1 MPTLAAIHRYP
12 IKSTAGESLER
23 ARVEEE
29 GIAGDRRFMVVKPD
43 GTFLTARTHPQL
55 QRVQARFDGER
66 LVVVHKS
73 QAHDTLAPLTV
84 ERREFA
90 GEPLDTQVWAD
101 SFAATTTH
109 VSLDDWFSEAAGEP
123 ARLLWVGE
131 RSPRYREAIGVRVS
145 FADGYPLLLIS
156 EASLED
162 LNARTDG
169 THVMAQFRPNLVA
182 TGTEP
187 YAEDG
192 WKRIRI
198 GEAIFRVDAPCSRC
212 AMVTVDPSRG
222 EKRADKEPL
231 KTLAGYRRGE
241 KGKVYFGQNLV
252 AENSGEIAVNDVIR
266 ILD

>member
-1 MPTLAAIHRYP
+1 MPTLATIHRYP
-12 IKSTAGESLER
+12 IKSTAGSSLQR

-29 GIAGDRRFMVVKPD
+29 GLVGDRRFMVVRPD
-43 GTFLTARTHPQL
+43 GTFLTARTHPGL
-55 QRVQARFDGER
+55 QRVRAQFDGER
-66 LVVVHKS
+66 LTLT
-73 QAHDTLAPLTV
+73 HDVLPPVDVA
-84 ERREFA
+84 RREFS
-90 GEPLDTQVWAD
+90 GHPFDTQVWAD
-101 SFAATTTH
+101 PVTATTTH
-109 VSLDDWFSEAAGEP
+109 ASLDEWFSDAAGEP
-123 ARLLWVGE
+123 ARLLWLGE
-131 RSPRYREAIGVRVS
+131 RSPRYRDAIGVRVS

-156 EASLED
+156 EASMED

-198 GEAIFRVDAPCSRC
+198 GEVTFRVDAPCSRC

-252 AENSGEIAVNDVIR
+252 AENSGEIQVGDTIEV
-266 ILD
+266 LEFSS

>member
-29 GIAGDRRFMVVKPD
+29 GLVFDRRFMAVKPD

-55 QRVQARFDGER
+55 ERVRARFDG
-66 LVVVHKS
+66 K
-73 QAHDTLAPLTV
+73 TLALGHDRLGPLALPV
-84 ERREFA
+84 SDFA
-90 GEPLDTQVWAD
+90 GVAFETEVWGD
-101 SFAATTTH
+101 RFGATTTH
-109 VSLDDWFSEAAGEP
+109 EMLDAWFSDVVGEP
-123 ARLLWVGE
+123 ARLLWAGE
-131 RSPRYREAIGVRVS
+131 ISARYREKIGVRVS

-156 EASLED
+156 QASLED

-169 THVMAQFRPNLVA
+169 SHVMAQFRPNLVA
-182 TGTEP
+182 SGTEP

-198 GEAIFRVDAPCSRC
+198 GDVLFRVDAPCSRC
-212 AMVTVDPSRG
+212 AMVTVDPALG
-222 EKRADKEPL
+222 ERRRDKEPL
-231 KTLAGYRRGE
+231 KTLASYRRGE

-252 AENSGEIAVNDVIR
+252 AENSGDIARGDAIEIME
-266 ILD
+266 